1 MARVMSS
8 PASAED
14 ELPAAGASLFSA
26 RAFYQQAEG
35 AVFYVDP
42 DSEEELLAQPDPIGS
57 AVGDSGA
64 DAFGEIASRLDELCE
79 IADSGLTEK
88 NALKALATLQ
98 ELMILGDQLETDLGI
113 FAASWRTDDEANF
126 RARYFLPSPER
137 AVARIFQGM
146 LAISG
151 DVLPRRWLGGTMIDP
166 HEVGGRVRALDV
178 IYSGRADPDGGVSS
192 PGIRD
197 LVDAASPE
205 QDAAVRTV
213 LARTVA
219 LSDALVLAPESAE
232 TRRQLLAALEDLTF
246 QLTLA
251 GKSLGIEIVE
261 VDY

>member
-1 MARVMSS
+1 MPAPMPSRAISS
-8 PASAED
+8 RLK
-14 ELPAAGASLFSA
+14 ELH
-26 RAFYQQAEG
+26 
-35 AVFYVDP
+35 
-42 DSEEELLAQPDPIGS
+42 
-57 AVGDSGA
+57 
-64 DAFGEIASRLDELCE
+64 EIAE
-79 IADSGLTEK
+79 AGLSEK
-88 NALKALATLQ
+88 NVLKALTTMQ
-98 ELMILGDQLETDLGI
+98 ELIVLGDQLETDLGM
-113 FAASWRTDDEANF
+113 FAASWKTDDETNF

-151 DVLPRRWLGGTMIDP
+151 DVLPKRWLGGTMIDP
-166 HEVGGRVRALDV
+166 HEVGGRVRALEV
-178 IYSGRADPDGGVSS
+178 IYAGRAGSDGGVSS

-205 QDAAVRTV
+205 QDAAVRAV

-219 LSDALVLAPESAE
+219 LSDALALAPESAE
-232 TRRQLLAALEDLTF
+232 TRRQLLVALEDLTF